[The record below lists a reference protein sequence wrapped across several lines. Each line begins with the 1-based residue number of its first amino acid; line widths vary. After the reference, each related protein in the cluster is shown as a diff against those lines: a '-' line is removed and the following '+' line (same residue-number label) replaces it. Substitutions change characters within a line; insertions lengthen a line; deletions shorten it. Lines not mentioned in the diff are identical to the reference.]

1 MNHMQ
6 ETLLRCRQDGKKI
19 LVGYFPLADPA
30 MGDPVARVGEYLESG
45 VDVLELGLPYEKP
58 VLDGAVVRDSTKR
71 ALGVT
76 GAEAALKSI
85 GSLRQAFPTACL
97 QIMTYHE
104 IVEGIGLERFC
115 RMAKEAGADGAMSPN
130 ASSMQAEEL
139 GRALEEQG
147 LIMPRFAPF
156 HLDRS
161 AATEIAHKAR
171 GYVFVQAQD
180 GKTGAQTGVP
190 AEVGKNISLLRS
202 CSEDIPLYAGF
213 GISCPEQIKTLI
225 AMGADGVIVGS
236 SIISAVL
243 EGRSRSYIFSLRA
256 ALDG

>member
-58 VLDGAVVRDSTKR
+58 VLDGAVVRDSMKR

-180 GKTGAQTGVP
+180 RKTGAQTGVP

>member
-6 ETLLRCRQDGKKI
+6 EALLRHRQDGRKV

-30 MGDPVARVGEYLESG
+30 MGDQIARVGEYLGSG
-45 VDVLELGLPYEKP
+45 VDVLELGLPYGRPE
-58 VLDGAVVRDSTKR
+58 LDSRIVRDSMKR
-71 ALGVT
+71 ALEVADT
-76 GAEAALKSI
+76 EAALESI
-85 GSLRQAFPTACL
+85 GELRKAFPDACL

-104 IVEGIGLERFC
+104 IVEAMGPERFC
-115 RMAKEAGADGAMSPN
+115 RMAKEAGADGAISPN
-130 ASSMQAEEL
+130 ASGRKAGEL

-156 HLDRS
+156 HLDRP
-161 AATEIAHKAR
+161 AAAEIAHEAR

-190 AEVGKNISLLRS
+190 AEVGENISLLRS
-202 CSEDIPLYAGF
+202 CSEDTPLYAGF

-243 EGRSRSYIFSLRA
+243 EGRSRSYISSLRA

>member
-6 ETLLRCRQDGKKI
+6 ETLLRRMQDGKKV

-30 MGDPVARVGEYLESG
+30 MGDQIARVGEYLESG
-45 VDVLELGLPYEKP
+45 VDVLELGLPYERP
-58 VLDGAVVRDSTKR
+58 ALDGRIVRDSMER
-71 ALGVT
+71 ALAVSDAKT
-76 GAEAALKSI
+76 ALESI
-85 GSLRQAFPTACL
+85 GELRESFPDACL

-104 IVEGIGLERFC
+104 IVEAMGPEQFC

-202 CSEDIPLYAGF
+202 CFEDIPLYAGF

-243 EGRSRSYIFSLRA
+243 EGRSRSYISSLRA